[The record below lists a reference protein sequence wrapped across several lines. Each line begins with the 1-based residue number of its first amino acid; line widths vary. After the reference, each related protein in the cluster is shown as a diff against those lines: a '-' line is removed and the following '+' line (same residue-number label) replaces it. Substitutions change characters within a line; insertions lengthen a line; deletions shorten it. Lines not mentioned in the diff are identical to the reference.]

1 MNQITN
7 LILKNGINSL
17 IFENENSFKKS
28 LTNSLSIKLNNAISE
43 VEKEFKEKMF
53 ESTFYTELDEDM
65 NYFLEFVENY
75 DSKINNKL
83 KFKNNTTINIK
94 DTEMKDLKE
103 FFNSLNPSNRKVL
116 VKSILENSGELKK
129 NLNFY
134 QMAKGITNE
143 E

>member
-143 E
+143 G

>member
-7 LILKNGINSL
+7 LILKNGIKSL
-17 IFENENSFKKS
+17 IFESEIAFKKS
-28 LTNSLSIKLNNAISE
+28 LLNSLSIKLNNAIFE
-43 VEKEFKEKMF
+43 VENSFKEKMF
-53 ESTFYTELDEDM
+53 ESKFYTELDEDM
-65 NYFLEFVENY
+65 KYFIEFVENY

-83 KFKNNTTINIK
+83 KLKNNTTINIK

-116 VKSILENSGELKK
+116 VKSILENSGELKN

-134 QMAKGITNE
+134 QMAKGLKNE
-143 E
+143 G

>member
-65 NYFLEFVENY
+65 SYFLEFVENY

-143 E
+143 G

>member
-83 KFKNNTTINIK
+83 I
-94 DTEMKDLKE
+94 
-103 FFNSLNPSNRKVL
+103 
-116 VKSILENSGELKK
+116 
-129 NLNFY
+129 
-134 QMAKGITNE
+134 
-143 E
+143 